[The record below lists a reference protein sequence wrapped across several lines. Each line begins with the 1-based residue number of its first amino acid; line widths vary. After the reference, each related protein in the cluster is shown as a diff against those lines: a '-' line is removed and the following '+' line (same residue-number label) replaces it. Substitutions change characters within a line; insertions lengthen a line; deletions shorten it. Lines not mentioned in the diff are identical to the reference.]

1 LNHHIDHKVEAFIK
15 KTKRPQINVA
25 VWHDGTQNQAS
36 YGVDNNPNVDV
47 FEIGSVGKT
56 FTATLLTIL
65 VKKGVVDINDR
76 VEKYCP
82 NLPIVKNI
90 TLKQLVT
97 HTSGLPSDPIK
108 KVSFSYSKFISNVL
122 SFNKSEIDDFLCGI
136 KKPLKTGKFEYSN
149 LGMALLGNILA
160 ECQGASYEET
170 VKKYLLAPLGMT
182 DTHVSREAYDI
193 GRLAKGHS
201 ANGKILPDF
210 KWDGMEPAGVWRST
224 TNDML
229 QFLKAHLGCFGNDW
243 KTLLQETTSPAFND
257 PKLVNIGFAWAL
269 GESNELGHIAWHNG
283 GTFGQH
289 SIVVC
294 CRDKNMAIVILTN
307 KVPKLWHS
315 FFSSYSLE
323 SLSTNIMKL
332 LVATKKSNE

>member
-1 LNHHIDHKVEAFIK
+1 MNHHVDHKIEAFVK
-15 KTKRPQINVA
+15 KTKRPQLNVA
-25 VWHDGTQNQAS
+25 IWDDGTQSHAS
-36 YGVDNNPNVDV
+36 YGFNKNINVDV

-56 FTATLLTIL
+56 FTATLLAIL
-65 VKKGVVDINDR
+65 ARNGVVDIDDR
-76 VEKYCP
+76 VGKYCP
-82 NLPIVKNI
+82 NLPIVKDI

-108 KVSFSYSKFISNVL
+108 EINLSYSKFMSSVL
-122 SFNKSEIDDFLCGI
+122 SFNKSQIDDFLNAI
-136 KKPLKTGKFEYSN
+136 KKPLKTGKFKYSN

-160 ECQGASYEET
+160 ECQGTTYEET
-170 VKKYLLAPLGMT
+170 VKKHLLDPLGMA
-182 DTHVSREAYDI
+182 DTHVSGKAYNAQ
-193 GRLAKGHS
+193 RLAKGHS
-201 ANGKILPDF
+201 ASGKELPDF

-243 KTLLQETTSPAFND
+243 KALLQETTSPVFNEA
-257 PKLVNIGFAWAL
+257 KMESIGFAWAL
-269 GESNELGHIAWHNG
+269 GESQELGEIAWHNG

-315 FFSSYSLE
+315 FFSGYSLE
-323 SLSTNIMKL
+323 SLSTGILKL
-332 LVATKKSNE
+332 LVTNKESIE